1 MFDGGWNGVVDGGWR
16 VCGGWRRVFTNC
28 FLLLKAA
35 SVLLV
40 KLKKHW
46 VGVVASEIL
55 A

>member
-1 MFDGGWNGVVDGGWR
+1 MVVGTGWLMVVGEGVVVGEG
-16 VCGGWRRVFTNC
+16 CSQTAF
-28 FLLLKAA
+28 FYSKAA